1 MTKRMNN
8 LSTRVIVALIGVPL
22 IVIVSL
28 LGKIFF
34 LIFILAI
41 GLISYYEYSKMVR
54 NKHSYPNKLIGYL
67 SVGLII
73 INEYKNFI
81 DYHIFFLILIGLLL
95 LLELFRNKESAI
107 ANLGSTLLGIFYI
120 GFFAAAIINLR
131 EFYSDSI
138 FTYNQGGYLIISILI
153 SIWICDS
160 AAYFIGS
167 AYGIHKLMPRV
178 SPKKSWEGAVA
189 GFVFSIAG
197 MIAAH
202 ELLLDFMQLQD
213 AIAIGFIVGIFGQI
227 GDLIESLLKRDVHV
241 KDSSSIIPGH
251 GGIFDRFDSLL
262 FTAPIVYLYL
272 TIFVK

>member
-1 MTKRMNN
+1 MIKKMNN

-22 IVIVSL
+22 IVVVSL

-81 DYHIFFLILIGLLL
+81 DYHTFFLILIVLLL
-95 LLELFRNKESAI
+95 LLELFRNRESAI

-131 EFYSDSI
+131 EFYSDSV
-138 FTYNQGGYLIISILI
+138 FTYNQGGYLIISILV

-160 AAYFIGS
+160 AAYFVGS

-178 SPKKSWEGAVA
+178 SPKKSWEGAIA
-189 GFVFSIAG
+189 GFVFSVAG
-197 MIAAH
+197 MIAAR

-227 GDLIESLLKRDVHV
+227 GDLIESLLKRDAHV

-262 FTAPIVYLYL
+262 FCAPIIYLYL
-272 TIFVK
+272 KLS